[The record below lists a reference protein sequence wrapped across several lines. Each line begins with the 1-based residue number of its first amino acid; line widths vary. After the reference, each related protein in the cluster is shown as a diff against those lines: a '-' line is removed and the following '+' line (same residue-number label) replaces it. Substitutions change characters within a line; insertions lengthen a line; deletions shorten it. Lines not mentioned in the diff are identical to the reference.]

1 MLAMTAYPLHLGL
14 NWSGKVVYI
23 TAILLYAL
31 FIQCVYFPC
40 NVNLIFMKK
49 GPWTRY
55 NVTIFFSIF
64 GNFINYKFVFFRDVH
79 TVSVSTVLG
88 SGIPETVKCFSYFR
102 YELTCRFIRC
112 AFCSLL
118 EPLSFHFGH
127 YYWAYVEN

>member
-1 MLAMTAYPLHLGL
+1 MTAYPLHLGL

-64 GNFINYKFVFFRDVH
+64 GNFINYTFVFFRDVH

-88 SGIPETVKCFSYFR
+88 SGIPETVKCLFHISDMSWLADLSDVLFA
-102 YELTCRFIRC
+102 LFLSPLVFI
-112 AFCSLL
+112 LDIIT
-118 EPLSFHFGH
+118 EHM
-127 YYWAYVEN
+127 